1 MLFCVAY
8 VKKKIKF
15 VYSLKNSNIPKTSL
29 LEFTRGMPFRAGIRP
44 LISPVPINIV
54 SQKGQADSQLLP
66 VTLLVQLAKVIV
78 EDLNDH

>member
-1 MLFCVAY
+1 
-8 VKKKIKF
+8 
-15 VYSLKNSNIPKTSL
+15 
-29 LEFTRGMPFRAGIRP
+29 MPFRAGIRP